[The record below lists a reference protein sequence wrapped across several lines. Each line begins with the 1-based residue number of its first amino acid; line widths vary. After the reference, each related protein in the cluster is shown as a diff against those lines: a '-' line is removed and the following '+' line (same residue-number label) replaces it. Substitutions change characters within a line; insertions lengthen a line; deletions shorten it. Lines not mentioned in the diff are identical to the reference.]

1 MDKSHLNLPLYV
13 NFTRAFYHS
22 ESIPSDTLVIV
33 ISGWGRLLWY
43 TLRPSQ
49 VHLPEAVCKQLGY
62 IDGVVWVKSSQI
74 LSYVQFYKEG

>member
-13 NFTRAFYHS
+13 NFTHGFYHC

-49 VHLPEAVCKQLGY
+49 VPLPEAVCKQLGY
-62 IDGVVWVKSSQI
+62 IDRVMWVKSSQI